1 MACPIAACLN
11 NYTQRLYTAGRLN
24 RSSYGGVAKS
34 PHLSPMGRTKFSQS
48 EIDAIVRLLRRKQAG
63 NRYQQKLIR
72 HSLRVDFEFNIS
84 DFNTPGQAFGEEEL
98 QAAVQRG
105 AIQILDEATIA
116 AMKEKRR
123 RDKERDAQEA
133 PAEEPVAPEADW
145 QQAMKDWEAWERQGG
160 A

>member
-1 MACPIAACLN
+1 
-11 NYTQRLYTAGRLN
+11 
-24 RSSYGGVAKS
+24 
-34 PHLSPMGRTKFSQS
+34 MGRTKFSQS

-98 QAAVQRG
+98 RAAIQRG

-123 RDKERDAQEA
+123 RDKERYAQPA
-133 PAEEPVAPEADW
+133 PADEPVSPEADW

>member
-1 MACPIAACLN
+1 
-11 NYTQRLYTAGRLN
+11 
-24 RSSYGGVAKS
+24 
-34 PHLSPMGRTKFSQS
+34 MGRTKFSQS

-63 NRYQQKLIR
+63 YRYQQKLIR

>member
-1 MACPIAACLN
+1 
-11 NYTQRLYTAGRLN
+11 
-24 RSSYGGVAKS
+24 
-34 PHLSPMGRTKFSQS
+34 MGRTKFSQS

-98 QAAVQRG
+98 RAAIQRG

-116 AMKEKRR
+116 AMKEKRA
-123 RDKERDAQEA
+123 RDKARDEA
-133 PAEEPVAPEADW
+133 ARREQQAAEE
-145 QQAMKDWEAWERQGG
+145 RN
-160 A
+160 

>member
-1 MACPIAACLN
+1 
-11 NYTQRLYTAGRLN
+11 
-24 RSSYGGVAKS
+24 
-34 PHLSPMGRTKFSQS
+34 MGRTKFSQS

-72 HSLRVDFEFNIS
+72 HSLRVDFEFNIP

-116 AMKEKRR
+116 AMKDMGFQFR
-123 RDKERDAQEA
+123 
-133 PAEEPVAPEADW
+133 
-145 QQAMKDWEAWERQGG
+145 
-160 A
+160 

>member
-1 MACPIAACLN
+1 
-11 NYTQRLYTAGRLN
+11 
-24 RSSYGGVAKS
+24 
-34 PHLSPMGRTKFSQS
+34 MGRTKFSQS

-123 RDKERDAQEA
+123 RDKERDAQSA
-133 PAEEPVAPEADW
+133 PADEPVSPEADW

>member
-1 MACPIAACLN
+1 
-11 NYTQRLYTAGRLN
+11 
-24 RSSYGGVAKS
+24 
-34 PHLSPMGRTKFSQS
+34 MGRTKFSQS

-72 HSLRVDFEFNIS
+72 PSLRVDFEFNIS

-123 RDKERDAQEA
+123 RDKERDAQAA
-133 PAEEPVAPEADW
+133 PAEQPVAPEADW